1 MPTRKAIRYIAW
13 TAKKQNCNLLYLNKS
28 FTHIEH
34 RAGAV
39 GRALSQSVSQS
50 LSPHSGIFTS
60 ISVGSRP
67 YSNYSLPLRSELF
80 PLRQSVAQN
89 LFEVWRFTFEAGEAE
104 LRSVTEIAPKIT
116 VLIMWTEA
124 VYPVWFSFKRKSYPV
139 QRKHNLSLITIM
151 RIKSDRPWQDLR
163 ECADLIASSVC
174 CIFNRSI
181 TTGIFPEE
189 WKFS

>member
-89 LFEVWRFTFEAGEAE
+89 LFEVWRFTFEAGEAQ

-116 VLIMWTEA
+116 VLMCEQKL
-124 VYPVWFSFKRKSYPV
+124 YPVWFSCMRKSYSV
-139 QRKHNLSLITIM
+139 QRKHNLSLTTIM

-163 ECADLIASSVC
+163 
-174 CIFNRSI
+174 
-181 TTGIFPEE
+181 
-189 WKFS
+189 